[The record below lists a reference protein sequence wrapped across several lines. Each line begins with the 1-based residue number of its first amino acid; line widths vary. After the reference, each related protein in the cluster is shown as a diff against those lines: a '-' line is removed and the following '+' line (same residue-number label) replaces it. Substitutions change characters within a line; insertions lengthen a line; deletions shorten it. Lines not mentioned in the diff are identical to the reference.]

1 MKAFKI
7 EGGKKLKGTVRISGA
22 KNSAVA
28 LIPAALL
35 CDEVVKFSNVP
46 DISDMKS
53 LADIINNL
61 KGSYKRKDDG
71 FVYIASNQMVSKEIP
86 KELSSKLRA
95 SYYFMGALLGKFKKV
110 TISFPGGCTIGAR
123 PIDLHLKGFEALGA
137 KIREKDDK
145 IYIKADELKG
155 ANIYL
160 DIASVG
166 ATINIMLAAVKAK
179 GTTTIENAA
188 REPEIVNVAN
198 FLNLM
203 GGNIKGAGTDII
215 KIKGVDYLHS
225 CHQEVIPDRIEAA
238 TYLMIGAALSEDLTI
253 ENIIPEHLYSLTQKL
268 KEMGA
273 DLQIFDDKIHITNKN
288 KLRAIKVRTQVYPG
302 FPTDMQQIMSTLMTK
317 ARGTSMI
324 EETIFENRFQNLL
337 QLEKMG
343 AITKIEG
350 RRAYVTGPSKL
361 KGAQVEAS
369 DLRAGAS
376 LVFAGL
382 LAHGTTTIT
391 NINYI
396 LRGYENMPEKLQK
409 IGAKIE
415 IIDI

>member
-7 EGGKKLKGTVRISGA
+7 EGNKKLKGTVRISGA

-53 LADIINNL
+53 LSEIIKYL
-61 KGSYKRKDDG
+61 KGSYKRKDDEC
-71 FVYIASNQMVSKEIP
+71 VYIASNEMVSKEIP
-86 KELSSKLRA
+86 KDLSSKLRA

-137 KIREKDDK
+137 KIKEKGDK

-324 EETIFENRFQNLL
+324 EETIFENRFQNIL

-350 RRAYVTGPSKL
+350 RKAYITGPSKL
-361 KGAQVEAS
+361 KGTQVEAS

-382 LAHGTTTIT
+382 LASGTTTIT

-396 LRGYENMPEKLQK
+396 LRGYENMPEKLKK

>member
-53 LADIINNL
+53 LSDIIKYL
-61 KGSYKRKDDG
+61 KGSYKRKEEDT
-71 FVYIASNQMVSKEIP
+71 VYIASNEMVSKEIP

-137 KIREKDDK
+137 KIREKGDK
-145 IYIKADELKG
+145 IYIKAEELKG

-215 KIKGVDYLHS
+215 KIKGVEHLHS

-302 FPTDMQQIMSTLMTK
+302 FPTDMQQVMSTLMTK

-324 EETIFENRFQNLL
+324 EETIFENRFQNILE
-337 QLEKMG
+337 LEKMG
-343 AITKIEG
+343 AIVKIEG

-361 KGAQVEAS
+361 KAAEVVAS

-382 LAHGTTTIT
+382 MAHGTTTIT
-391 NINYI
+391 NVNYI

>member
-273 DLQIFDDKIHITNKN
+273 DLQIFEIG
-288 KLRAIKVRTQVYPG
+288 RASCRERV
-302 FPTDMQQIMSTLMTK
+302 
-317 ARGTSMI
+317 
-324 EETIFENRFQNLL
+324 
-337 QLEKMG
+337 
-343 AITKIEG
+343 
-350 RRAYVTGPSKL
+350 
-361 KGAQVEAS
+361 
-369 DLRAGAS
+369 
-376 LVFAGL
+376 
-382 LAHGTTTIT
+382 
-391 NINYI
+391 
-396 LRGYENMPEKLQK
+396 
-409 IGAKIE
+409 
-415 IIDI
+415 

>member
-53 LADIINNL
+53 LSDIIKYL
-61 KGSYKRKDDG
+61 KGSYKRKEEDT
-71 FVYIASNQMVSKEIP
+71 VYIASNEMVSKEIP

-137 KIREKDDK
+137 KIREKGDK
-145 IYIKADELKG
+145 IYIKAEELKG

-160 DIASVG
+160 DIANVG

-215 KIKGVDYLHS
+215 KIKGVEHLHS

-302 FPTDMQQIMSTLMTK
+302 FPTDMQQVMSTLMTK

-324 EETIFENRFQNLL
+324 EETIFENRFQNILE
-337 QLEKMG
+337 LEKMG
-343 AITKIEG
+343 AIVKIEG

-361 KGAQVEAS
+361 KAAEVVAS

-382 LAHGTTTIT
+382 MAHGTTTIT
-391 NINYI
+391 NVNYI